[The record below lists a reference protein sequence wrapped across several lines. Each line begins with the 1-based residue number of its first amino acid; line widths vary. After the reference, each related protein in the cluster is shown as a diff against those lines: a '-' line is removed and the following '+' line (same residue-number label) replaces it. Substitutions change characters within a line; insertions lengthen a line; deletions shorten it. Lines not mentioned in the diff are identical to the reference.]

1 MPYSADINRAN
12 PGCFLFLVD
21 QSGSMAGN
29 LAGQRGQSK
38 MDQASDAINGIL
50 NAVSLRCS
58 QGMEIRDYFHLGIIT
73 YTTGGFLGLG
83 GAKMESVFPET
94 SVGNP
99 FLPISRVVDAAEME
113 ERRVKESDGKGGVV
127 EVTRRVPVW
136 LRLEADAGTE
146 PEPALT
152 AAAQSLRGWM
162 GSHPDSFPPI
172 MIHVTDGLFY
182 DAGPERAAREIMR
195 LATNDGNVL
204 LFNIHLSDM
213 KALPVQFPDR
223 EEGLPGDEAR
233 MLFRMS
239 SVLPETFR
247 ALATT
252 MGLTVY
258 DQSRGFVFNSDM
270 ESLVQF
276 LDIGTRGP
284 SNLH

>member
-83 GAKMESVFPET
+83 GAKMESVFPGT

-99 FLPISRVVDAAEME
+99 FLLISRVVEIAEME

-136 LRLEADAGTE
+136 LRLRADAGTE

-152 AAAQSLRGWM
+152 AAARSLRGWM